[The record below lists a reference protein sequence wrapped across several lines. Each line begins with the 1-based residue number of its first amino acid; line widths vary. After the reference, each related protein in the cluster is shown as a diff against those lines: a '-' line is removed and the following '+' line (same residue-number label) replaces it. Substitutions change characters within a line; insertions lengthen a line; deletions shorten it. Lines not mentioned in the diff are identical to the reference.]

1 MFEVAD
7 HKNPILLV
15 CVKSE
20 NEHCLIG
27 QATRSWHYNGGIKM
41 KARRNYFVR
50 DAIVAELQTKPIA
63 VLMGLP
69 EQIADD
75 LNVSR
80 RAIEVTLSHLESE
93 GFIEWTRKTRG
104 GIRRPFYLVTV
115 LKPIDVSA

>member
-1 MFEVAD
+1 
-7 HKNPILLV
+7 
-15 CVKSE
+15 
-20 NEHCLIG
+20 
-27 QATRSWHYNGGIKM
+27 M

-75 LNVSR
+75 LNLSQ

>member
-1 MFEVAD
+1 
-7 HKNPILLV
+7 
-15 CVKSE
+15 
-20 NEHCLIG
+20 
-27 QATRSWHYNGGIKM
+27 M

-50 DAIVAELQTKPIA
+50 DAIVSELQTKPIG

-75 LNVSR
+75 LNVSL
-80 RAIEVTLSHLESE
+80 RAIEVTLSRLESE

-115 LKPIDVSA
+115 LKPIDVRV